1 MLFKIEREYG
11 VMNCTLRGSTVILDI
26 LYEDG
31 TRAKRY
37 HRYKTLEKA
46 EYMWNVYGANTH
58 KIREEMNMECPEDR
72 CPLCWYHNIDAL
84 KVENGDYCEE
94 HQEEM
99 R

>member
-1 MLFKIEREYG
+1 MPFKIEREYG

-46 EYMWNVYGANTH
+46 EYMWNVYGANAH